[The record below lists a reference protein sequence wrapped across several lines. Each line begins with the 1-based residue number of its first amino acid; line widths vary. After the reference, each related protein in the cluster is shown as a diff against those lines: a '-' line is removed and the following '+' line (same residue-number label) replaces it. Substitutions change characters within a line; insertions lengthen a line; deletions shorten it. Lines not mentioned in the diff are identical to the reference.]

1 MKVFS
6 DAAVSK
12 DYVDAAATAAVA
24 TSSTVIDAVDAKQTL
39 QIKQLRNIVA
49 LSFVLNLVITL
60 TLKFLV

>member
-12 DYVDAAATAAVA
+12 DYVDAAASAAVA
-24 TSSTVIDAVDAKQTL
+24 SASAAVDSVDAKQTL

-49 LSFVLNLVITL
+49 VSFVLNLVITL